1 MGYDRIAR
9 LWALLKE
16 LSALQKV
23 EIRMWGGEECA
34 QIYRYFTRLHPRYRI
49 IRNKVWG
56 VALTPL
62 LDTFEEYLR
71 GKDKQALRTNRKRAL
86 AEGFYFGEF
95 APVER
100 LEEMLDIN
108 RSKPMRQGKPMAK
121 SYVEEQEL
129 VTYLEGIRSM
139 FGVFNAEGR
148 LRAYAYVRV
157 CGEVGVVSR
166 LLGHGDDLDK
176 GIMYLLLSEVI
187 RHLIELKQKQGVP
200 RWVMYD
206 TFFGASPGLRY
217 FKERMGFKP
226 YRVRWSWCSTCS
238 KE

>member
-1 MGYDRIAR
+1 MGHDKIVR
-9 LWALLKE
+9 LGALLKE

-23 EIRMWGGEECA
+23 EIRIWGGEECA
-34 QIYRYFTRLHPRYRI
+34 QIYRYFTRFHPRYRI

-56 VALTPL
+56 VALIPL
-62 LDTFEEYLR
+62 PDTFEEYLR

-86 AEGFYFGEF
+86 AEGLLFRQF
-95 APVER
+95 APLER
-100 LEEMLDIN
+100 LEEMLNIN
-108 RSKPMRQGKPMAK
+108 SSNPMRQGKPMAK

-129 VTYLEGIRSM
+129 AAYLEGIPNM
-139 FGVFNAEGR
+139 FRAFNAEGR
-148 LRAYAYVRV
+148 LRAYAHVPV

-217 FKERMGFKP
+217 FKERIGFKP

-238 KE
+238 KG

>member
-1 MGYDRIAR
+1 MRR
-9 LWALLKE
+9 LWPLLKE
-16 LSALQKV
+16 LPTLQKV
-23 EIRMWGGEECA
+23 EIQMWGGEESA
-34 QIYRYFTRLHPRYRI
+34 QIYRYFTRLHPRYWI

-56 VALTPL
+56 VALAPL
-62 LDTFEEYLR
+62 PNTFEEYLR

-86 AEGFYFGEF
+86 TEGFYFGQF
-95 APVER
+95 APAER
-100 LEEMLDIN
+100 IEEMLEIN
-108 RSKPMRQGKPMAK
+108 RSMPMRQGKPMAK

-129 VTYLEGIRSM
+129 GAYLEGIPSM
-139 FGVFNAEGR
+139 YGVFNAEGR
-148 LRAYAYVRV
+148 LRAYAYVPV

-166 LLGHGDDLDK
+166 LLGHEEDLNK

-187 RHLIELKQKQGVP
+187 GHLIELKQKQGVP
-200 RWVMYD
+200 RWLMYD

-226 YRVRWSWCSTCS
+226 YRVRWSWCSTCL